1 MANEE
6 QKDQKEPTEFEK
18 IIAGLTGRK
27 ELPPELD
34 TNPLKIDVR
43 DFDKTER
50 FFGKYEDGLEFRKQL
65 GEKLYNATSIE
76 LVNLPDPNE
85 DPDNFITVS
94 HKFLV
99 GLLGGYIEKHRGSR
113 PIKAPKWFM
122 NRLNMVYYAVTSDL
136 TWLSDTITQLRFVCG
151 NPIRKLDKVPGY
163 DESVAN
169 EYDGIVTFLHQF
181 EMEDPRDISVL
192 HSYVCKLKEM
202 LEDYE
207 GVYFD
212 RMCKFFEGYKGRWI
226 RVTFGASG
234 WEDEANDVIF
244 PRIKYGNRTIV
255 AKGLYAKI
263 GESNVDGSRNE
274 LYPFKSDSSTPVFYV
289 GFDSNDDDSENEVYP
304 VLNEAQPVKCDNRY
318 VELRDYEPSGSGHDG
333 KYHDRWNI
341 LKEGV
346 EFPTKLLK
354 MAEKGKL
361 NEVFNVKDKTFA
373 KFEFPK
379 TEK

>member
-1 MANEE
+1 MDEE
-6 QKDQKEPTEFEK
+6 QKEPTEFEK
-18 IIAGLTGRK
+18 IIDGLTGRK
-27 ELPPELD
+27 DLPPELD
-34 TNPLKIDVR
+34 TNPLKIDIR

-50 FFGKYEDGLEFRKQL
+50 YFGKYEDGLKFRKQL

-76 LVNLPDPNE
+76 LVNLPDPND
-85 DPDNFITVS
+85 DPDNFITIS

-99 GLLGGYIEKHRGSR
+99 GLLGGYIDKYRGTR

-122 NRLNMVYYAVTSDL
+122 NRLNMVCYAITNDI
-136 TWLSDTITQLRFVCG
+136 TWLSDTITKLRFVCG
-151 NPIRKLDKVPGY
+151 NPIRKLENVPGY
-163 DESVAN
+163 DELVAN
-169 EYDGIVTFLHQF
+169 EYDGNVTFLHQF

-207 GVYFD
+207 GMYFD
-212 RMCKFFEGYKGRWI
+212 RICKFFENRKGRWI
-226 RVTFGASG
+226 RVTFGATG

-244 PRIKYGNRTIV
+244 PRIKYGDRTIV

-263 GESNVDGSRNE
+263 GESNVDGFRNE
-274 LYPFKSDSSTPVFYV
+274 LYPFKSDPSTPVFYV
-289 GFDSNDDDSENEVYP
+289 GVDSEDDDAEIEAYP

-318 VELRDYEPSGSGHDG
+318 VELSDFEPSGSGHDE
-333 KYHDRWNI
+333 KYHDRWSI
-341 LKEGV
+341 LKESV
-346 EFPTKLLK
+346 EFPSKLLK
-354 MAEKGKL
+354 MEEKGKL
-361 NEVFNVKDKTFA
+361 NEVFNAKNKTFA